1 MTANFPPLALS
12 NLSVSCKG
20 STSQSISSHRFLSC
34 LFSELPASSFASA
47 LTPGTC
53 VLSILHRGAVS
64 FSVQSHNSWVFP
76 GVFRVFMLFGKA
88 GPNGFSVSILLCLQ
102 WSLLVFCLVVS
113 FSCYLGFILYLLN
126 FYSSTLSYTNLWFYR
141 HIFCIIFKGC
151 FSDYNKHPKPFC
163 FAHTSCYF
171 T

>member
-1 MTANFPPLALS
+1 MTANFTPLALS

-34 LFSELPASSFASA
+34 LSSELPASSFASA

-53 VLSILHRGAVS
+53 VLSILHRDTVS

-171 T
+171 P